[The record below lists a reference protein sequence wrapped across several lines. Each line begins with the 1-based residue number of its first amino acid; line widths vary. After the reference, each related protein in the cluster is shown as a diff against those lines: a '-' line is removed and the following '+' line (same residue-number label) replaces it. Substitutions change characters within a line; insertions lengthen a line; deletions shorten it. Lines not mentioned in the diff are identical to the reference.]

1 VQTFLP
7 YSDYDQVAQVLDN
20 KRLNKQI
27 LESYQIL
34 KVLSGQ
40 SPTGGWRNHP
50 AVLMWK
56 GHESELYKY
65 AHRMMNEASLRGITI
80 TKNYSNLKELEKKC
94 KGMWGKGLPAW
105 FMDNDK
111 LMRVLTTH
119 KVNLFHKDPLYY
131 SSFQPAIFSAYNTP
145 CCEGCKYFWVTHQER
160 NARNKD
166 N

>member
-1 VQTFLP
+1 MQTFLP

-94 KGMWGKGLPAW
+94 KGMWGKGCLHGLWIMISLCVYLLLIRLIYSTKTLCIIPV
-105 FMDNDK
+105 FNQQY
-111 LMRVLTTH
+111 LVLTTH
-119 KVNLFHKDPLYY
+119 HVVKDA
-131 SSFQPAIFSAYNTP
+131 SIF
-145 CCEGCKYFWVTHQER
+145 G
-160 NARNKD
+160 
-166 N
+166 